1 MNVFLIAKE
10 GKQTSQEKESQT
22 RKPELKSQKT
32 SGCLS
37 YQCKSKALKSKKG
50 EAAIPRIQI
59 SWFCDGNNQKGAENE
74 FNQSLHSISQ
84 VSACGRNLIELGR
97 EI

>member
-32 SGCLS
+32 SGCLV
-37 YQCKSKALKSKKG
+37 QVCG
-50 EAAIPRIQI
+50 
-59 SWFCDGNNQKGAENE
+59 
-74 FNQSLHSISQ
+74 SLAQQ
-84 VSACGRNLIELGR
+84 VPSVRNSSDTTSDLAVVVYAKMK
-97 EI
+97 